1 MRTKIQ
7 RWGNSLGLRIP
18 KLLAEESG
26 VYAGSEVELSVENGD
41 LIVRPARSIRYRLK
55 DLLEEI
61 SDENLHG
68 EVDTGEAVGREA
80 W

>member
-26 VYAGSEVELSVENGD
+26 VYAGTEVELSVEDGD
-41 LIVRPARSIRYRLK
+41 IIVRPARSIRYRLK